1 MADDEGMVADARL
14 AIQDALSG
22 YWDPPTGNNSFDWE
36 PDADDLDYLPSDRR
50 VEVILPQILSRFA
63 IEQGSSGGVPKVMLK
78 CDGAKICTIQQPSLA
93 TLGTQ
98 MTWLRAYADL
108 RGDRAG
114 EILLQAEEITS
125 AFSAVRPFDLPMRRH
140 TYEMLALV
148 HEVAILLVQQIKHIC
163 RSPRPVEFSDKVM
176 PMLDTPP
183 HSTYP
188 SGHSTESF
196 AIAAALSQLEYGE
209 TPGESLAAD
218 RPTFHLAQRI
228 AVNRTVA
235 GLHYPVDSAAG
246 AALGCA
252 IGTAVAFIANG
263 TPLRNFTFDPN
274 DEPEADFNRAALDP
288 VIKGRASSKSPDP
301 LAILQKRWLKA
312 RGEWL
317 RRDGRPGSTGSGS

>member
-1 MADDEGMVADARL
+1 MAEDEGLVADARL
-14 AIQDALSG
+14 AIHDALAG
-22 YWDPPTGNNSFDWE
+22 YWDPPAGNNSFDWE
-36 PDADDLDYLPSDRR
+36 PDALDLDYLPSDRR
-50 VEVILPQILSRFA
+50 IEVILPQILARFG
-63 IEQGSSGGVPKVMLK
+63 IEQGSTDGVPHVTLK
-78 CDGAKICTIQQPSLA
+78 CDGAKICTIQKPSLS

-108 RGDRAG
+108 RADRAG

-125 AFSAVRPFDLPMRRH
+125 AFSAVRPFDLPKRRH
-140 TYEMLALV
+140 TYEMLILV
-148 HEVAILLVQQIKHIC
+148 HEVTILLEQQIKHLM

-176 PMLDTPP
+176 PMIDTPP

-196 AIAAALSQLEYGE
+196 AIATALSQLEYGE

-218 RPTFHLAQRI
+218 RPTFHVAQRI

-235 GLHYPVDSAAG
+235 GVHYPVDSAAG

-263 TPLRNFTFDPN
+263 TPLRSFGFDPN
-274 DEPEADFNRAALDP
+274 AAPEADFNRAALEP

-312 RGEWL
+312 RGEWQ
-317 RRDGRPGSTGSGS
+317 RRDGRSGTTGTGS